1 MSVVKSKHGVFVYND
16 CLVSYFMD
24 NINKLKETI
33 RALSTVI
40 DRLSISLL
48 RCDTIS
54 DEDLLY
60 IQKAS
65 SMVLQLEEQGIL

>member
-1 MSVVKSKHGVFVYND
+1 
-16 CLVSYFMD
+16 MD
-24 NINKLKETI
+24 DINKLKETI

-48 RCDTIS
+48 MYDTIS
-54 DEDLLY
+54 DDDLLY

-65 SMVLQLEEQGIL
+65 SMVLQLEEQGILQGA

>member
-1 MSVVKSKHGVFVYND
+1 MFVVKSKQGVFVYND

-40 DRLSISLL
+40 DHLSISLL
-48 RCDTIS
+48 RYDTIS